1 MCGCGI
7 ELAWA
12 VAKESSSQSHCTA
25 LHNVQWAVAKESP
38 PPHSATEQHQGR
50 AVGDMDDDGDH
61 DDYDDDDKD
70 ALHSSLGT

>member
-1 MCGCGI
+1 MVLNLLGQW
-7 ELAWA
+7 LKSRALNR
-12 VAKESSSQSHCTA
+12 TA
-25 LHNVQWAVAKESP
+25 QYAQCAVAKESP

-70 ALHSSLGT
+70 ELHSSLGT